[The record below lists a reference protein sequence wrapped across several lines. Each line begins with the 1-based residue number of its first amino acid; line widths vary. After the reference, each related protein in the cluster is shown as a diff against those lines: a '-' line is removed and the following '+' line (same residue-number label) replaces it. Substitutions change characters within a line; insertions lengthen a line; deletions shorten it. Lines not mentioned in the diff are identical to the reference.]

1 VIEELVPPAVAVAE
15 SFGDIPGARLFP
27 EEEAVVARSVDKRR
41 REFTTARACA
51 RTALDRLG
59 LPAAAIGRGE
69 RGAPCWPPGV
79 VGSITHCDGYRAAA
93 LARGD
98 DVVTIGVDAEPNEP
112 IPPEVLELVADDA
125 ERAWVTELRAAAP
138 QVSWDRLLF
147 CAKEAVYKAWFPLT
161 WRWLDFSEASVTVD
175 ATAGTFAAR
184 LLVSATRPD
193 GQPLTGFT
201 GRWLARDGLVLT
213 AIVLPGDGS
222 AGDAG

>member
-1 VIEELVPPAVAVAE
+1 
-15 SFGDIPGARLFP
+15 
-27 EEEAVVARSVDKRR
+27 
-41 REFTTARACA
+41 
-51 RTALDRLG
+51 
-59 LPAAAIGRGE
+59 
-69 RGAPCWPPGV
+69 

-161 WRWLDFSEASVTVD
+161 RRWLDFSEASVTVD
-175 ATAGTFAAR
+175 AAAGTFAAR

-213 AIVLPGDGS
+213 AIVLPRDGS
-222 AGDAG
+222 ADDAG